1 MKSRFW
7 NRIEKKITKQKALKT
22 GGQLYSILP
31 LNQCSMVSVSSKNKD
46 GCERDEELIE
56 SMRPRS
62 TDQRGR
68 LSTVNLQ
75 SSLFW
80 YNAFCIIRFN
90 QYSMVIFFMK
100 ITMFLRERVDSGL
113 LDQGILLEA
122 EIKYNAAPHWYRLFW
137 KKCSNKS
144 LNRKRLN
151 EIVYNLETSC
161 TNSIFPFNQ
170 CSMVR
175 FSSKNKDVCERD
187 GELIESI
194 RPGKATKRE
203 SLLPLTSS

>member
-1 MKSRFW
+1 MKSWLSLWDQGALTKGEGCLQSTSRVACF
-7 NRIEKKITKQKALKT
+7 NITL
-22 GGQLYSILP
+22 
-31 LNQCSMVSVSSKNKD
+31 SVSS
-46 GCERDEELIE
+46 GSISILW
-56 SMRPRS
+56 
-62 TDQRGR
+62 
-68 LSTVNLQ
+68 L
-75 SSLFW
+75 
-80 YNAFCIIRFN
+80 
-90 QYSMVIFFMK
+90 K

-113 LDQGILLEA
+113 LDQGIPLEA
-122 EIKYNAAPHWYRLFW
+122 EIKYNASPHWYRLFW
-137 KKCSNKS
+137 KKCPNKS